1 MYDKASGQI
10 VHYVRTAN
18 PMSTSHR
25 DDEDAIIYRD
35 SVYSE
40 NAWTRTR
47 LALYIPVFYLKWR
60 TLSQ

>member
-40 NAWTRTR
+40 NA
-47 LALYIPVFYLKWR
+47 
-60 TLSQ
+60 